1 MSTDPESVN
10 AMTRLTP
17 PQASRLDTVLTFVR
31 AALSAVPVAGSPAVE
46 LLSLLVTPPIEQRR
60 NDWMEMVADGI
71 CQLQQEEKLRV
82 EDLPTNDAFIDTV
95 LQATQAAVRTASE
108 SKRAALRNAVLNSAL
123 PNSPDETKRQI
134 FVRLID
140 DFTEW
145 HLRILDV
152 FTDPPA
158 WFQSRGRSVAEQMLA
173 GSLMR
178 VLKDAYSEAEE
189 HQDLLDLIAKDLH
202 RRGLMGP
209 DGLRAM
215 ISARGATSK
224 NTTTLGDEFL
234 TFIKNPC
241 CEPKPQAK

>member
-71 CQLQQEEKLRV
+71 CQLHQEEKLRV